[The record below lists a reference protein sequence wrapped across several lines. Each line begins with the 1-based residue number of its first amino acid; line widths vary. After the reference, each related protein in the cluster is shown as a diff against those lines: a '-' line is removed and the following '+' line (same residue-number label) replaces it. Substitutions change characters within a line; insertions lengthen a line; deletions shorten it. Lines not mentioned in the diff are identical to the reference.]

1 MSPSAIIDPTAIV
14 GKEVKLGSN
23 VEVGPWCVLKG
34 DITLG
39 NNVKL
44 ISNVQMQGPL
54 KIGDGCAFY
63 PYACIGFEP
72 QDFKFK
78 PGSPTPGVEIGS
90 NCTFRENVTI
100 HAATHASIPTRIGN
114 NCYFMVQSH
123 AGHDCQV
130 GNNVTM
136 VNGAVLGGH
145 SELSDFVTIGG
156 LAAIHQFVRIG
167 RFSFVSGYSGMT
179 GDVPPFCMAYGRN
192 RLMGIN
198 QVGLR
203 RNKFAREHI
212 QKLRTVF
219 RLALQRPVPRPE
231 AIEICESHAG
241 ECPPAQEIADFLKN
255 AKRPIAGGALRP
267 PREIT
272 AFLQSVRRGEAVWAS
287 GEEEE
292 SSMH

>member
-1 MSPSAIIDPTAIV
+1 
-14 GKEVKLGSN
+14 
-23 VEVGPWCVLKG
+23 
-34 DITLG
+34 
-39 NNVKL
+39 
-44 ISNVQMQGPL
+44 MQGPL
-54 KIGDGCAFY
+54 KIGGGCCFY

-78 PGSPTPGVEIGS
+78 PGAHTPGVEIGS

-100 HAATHASIPTRIGN
+100 HAATHATTPTRIGN

-145 SELSDFVTIGG
+145 CEIADFVTIGG
-156 LAAIHQFVRIG
+156 LAAIHQFLRIG

-179 GDVPPFCMAYGRN
+179 ADIPPFCMAYGRN

-212 QKLRTVF
+212 QKLRTIF
-219 RLALQRPVPRPE
+219 RLALQRPVPRAE
-231 AIEICESHAG
+231 AIEICESRTT

-267 PREIT
+267 PREMT